1 MLEVPSLLWQLEEL
15 MEEVDFVSVG
25 SNDLFQFVM
34 AVDRG
39 NSRVSDRFDTLGRP
53 FLRVLRQIVETA
65 NRTGTSLTLCGELA
79 GKPLSAMALLGIGFR
94 NISMSPAA
102 IGPVK
107 SMLLSL
113 DVGKLEEAL
122 LPVIADTR
130 SEKTVREFLTDFAD
144 ANGVSL

>member
-1 MLEVPSLLWQLEEL
+1 
-15 MEEVDFVSVG
+15 
-25 SNDLFQFVM
+25 
-34 AVDRG
+34 
-39 NSRVSDRFDTLGRP
+39 
-53 FLRVLRQIVETA
+53 
-65 NRTGTSLTLCGELA
+65 
-79 GKPLSAMALLGIGFR
+79 
-94 NISMSPAA
+94 MSPAA

-113 DVGKLEEAL
+113 DLAKLQQEL

>member
-1 MLEVPSLLWQLEEL
+1 
-15 MEEVDFVSVG
+15 
-25 SNDLFQFVM
+25 
-34 AVDRG
+34 
-39 NSRVSDRFDTLGRP
+39 
-53 FLRVLRQIVETA
+53 
-65 NRTGTSLTLCGELA
+65 
-79 GKPLSAMALLGIGFR
+79 MALLGIGFR

>member
-1 MLEVPSLLWQLEEL
+1 M
-15 MEEVDFVSVG
+15 
-25 SNDLFQFVM
+25 
-34 AVDRG
+34 
-39 NSRVSDRFDTLGRP
+39 
-53 FLRVLRQIVETA
+53 LRQIVVA
-65 NRTGTSLTLCGELA
+65 AGKTGTSLTLCGEIA
-79 GKPLSAMALLGIGFR
+79 GKPLSAMALLGLGFR

-113 DVGKLEEAL
+113 DLGKLEEGL
-122 LPVIADTR
+122 LPAIADSK

>member
-1 MLEVPSLLWQLEEL
+1 MLFRSDEL

-39 NSRVSDRFDTLGRP
+39 NSRVADRFDPLGQP
-53 FLRVLRQIVETA
+53 FLRVLRQIVLAA
-65 NRTGTSLTLCGELA
+65 NKTKTSLTLCGEIA
-79 GKPLSAMALLGIGFR
+79 GKPLSAMALLGLGFR
-94 NISMSPAA
+94 SISMSPSS

-107 SMLLSL
+107 AMLLSL
-113 DVGKLEEAL
+113 DLAKLEEGL
-122 LPVIADTR
+122 LPAIADTK
-130 SEKTVREFLTDFAD
+130 SEKTVREFLMDFAD